1 MTNELK
7 GPSPS
12 VDSTALGR
20 AIIVV
25 DPQPDFF
32 EEGPLPVK
40 DATHT
45 VARIAEFLRRHR
57 DSYDVV
63 VVTQDW
69 HVEPGDHWSTSPNFT
84 STWPVHCV
92 ADSSGARIHDALA
105 DVAWDEIIRKGT
117 HEGAYSGF
125 EGRNAN
131 GALLANLL
139 TDRGV
144 RDVTVVGF
152 ATDHCVKATAL
163 DARTLGFNVSVVLD
177 LCTGVSPDTTQTAI
191 DVMADQGIALLNTE
205 DLDVALS

>member
-1 MTNELK
+1 VTDELN
-7 GPSPS
+7 GPSPA
-12 VDSTALGR
+12 VDSTAHGR

-40 DATHT
+40 GATHT
-45 VARIAEFLRRHR
+45 MARIAEFLRQYR

-69 HVEPGDHWSTSPNFT
+69 HVEPGDHWSTHPNFT

-92 ADSSGARIHDALA
+92 ADSSGAQIHDALA
-105 DVAWDEIIRKGT
+105 DVAWDEVIRKGT

-131 GALLANLL
+131 GTLLADLL

-163 DARTLGFNVSVVLD
+163 DARALGFNVSVALD
-177 LCTGVSPDTTQTAI
+177 LCAGVSPDTTQTAI
-191 DVMADQGIALLNTE
+191 DVMASKGIAMRNTE
-205 DLDVALS
+205 DLDVTLS